1 MRRLA
6 FDIENH
12 AKLRTFDLNLRLLEC
27 MHWLEEREKSGQLNE
42 EAGLIGDF
50 KREISATLMN
60 LLKNRDNHAQFV
72 NKYFIEAIT
81 FLAKSSN

>member
-27 MHWLEEREKSGQLNE
+27 MHWLEEREKSGPISE
-42 EAGLIGDF
+42 EGGLIGDF
-50 KREISATLMN
+50 KR
-60 LLKNRDNHAQFV
+60 
-72 NKYFIEAIT
+72 
-81 FLAKSSN
+81 